1 MTGLFST
8 YKTGENRVTATILA
22 VLQSITLNL
31 SEQLLGSLIGDSDF
45 ELVHFKNQHADNK
58 SGIPDAIIRSDV
70 FLLLET
76 KIQTGAVQLPQLQR
90 HLSRIEDSKAGSKW
104 LVVLTPDVRIPNE
117 IEQLQALKQPVVWA
131 SFQMLDQA
139 INEILEEKMQVV
151 SEREQFLLRELQVML
166 AEEKLTVDSGT
177 AAIVAARSA
186 YEEYLQ
192 HSVYVCQPNRPFR
205 NVERLG
211 FYSGGAI
218 QLHIPR
224 ILESH
229 DEVEFAVGVHSGALG
244 RVVDKFCEIQKREIG
259 RVYKVMILSGPDSP
273 ETVRLP
279 KTIPNDK
286 TSQTGKTTAFTMSQR
301 YVALDKLQRAKYT
314 SEVEE

>member
-1 MTGLFST
+1 M
-8 YKTGENRVTATILA
+8 TATILA

-31 SEQLLGSLIGDSDF
+31 SEQLLGSLIGDNDF
-45 ELVHFKNQHADNK
+45 ELVHFKNQHADDK

-76 KIQTGAVQLPQLQR
+76 KIQTGAVQLPQLER
-90 HLSRIEDSKAGSKW
+90 HLSRIAESTASNKW
-104 LVVLTPDVRIPNE
+104 LIVLTPDTKIPAE
-117 IEQLQALKQPVVWA
+117 IEDLQTLKKPIVWA

-139 INEILEEKMQVV
+139 INELLDERMQVV

-166 AEEKLTVDSGT
+166 AEEKLTVDTGT
-177 AAIVAARSA
+177 AVIVAARSA
-186 YEEYLQ
+186 YDEYLQ

-205 NVERLG
+205 NVERFG
-211 FYSGGAI
+211 FYSDGVI
-218 QLHIPR
+218 QQYVPR

-229 DEVEFAVGVHSGALG
+229 DAVEFGKGIHKKALG
-244 RVVDKFCEIQKREIG
+244 KIVDKLCELGLREIG
-259 RVYKVMILSGPDSP
+259 RVYKVLILSSPDSP

-279 KTIPNDK
+279 EAIRNDK

-301 YVALDKLQRAKYT
+301 YVSLEKLLRAKYT